1 MNVLV
6 TGASTPLGTA
16 LVQALLDLQDTAHV
30 VGVGADPWPRELP
43 PPGARFTYVQM
54 DLTHR
59 REIRSL
65 LGGPRRAVGVDA
77 IVHTALHRSVQAAGR
92 RVHRLNVEA
101 TRALLELAQDHPT
114 VRQFVYRSYAEIY
127 RVAEDSPCLVGE
139 DHPLEFAP
147 EAPQWVRDRVEA
159 DLTVCSQMGLS
170 PLRIVVL
177 RCAELFAPD
186 SGSQI
191 YDYVR
196 SRVCLRPI
204 GYDPMLNLLS
214 MEDAVRAHLLALRG
228 TVQGVFNIAGC
239 DTLPLSRLVAV
250 TSRVGVP
257 VPGPL
262 LAPLYRLRR
271 ATVGT
276 EFSYRMNAPRFHLG
290 GVLDGSRAHSEL
302 GYEPRAPL
310 SWKEVRRWLAEERP
324 SLQSFRRR
332 RRLRRTTAGN
342 RAR

>member
-6 TGASTPLGTA
+6 TGATTPLGAA
-16 LVQALLDLQDTAHV
+16 LVHALVDLPDTGHV
-30 VGVGADPWPRELP
+30 VGVGAEPWRPDLP
-43 PPGARFTYVQM
+43 ATRFTYLRV

-59 REIRSL
+59 REVRSL
-65 LGGPRRAVGVDA
+65 LGGPLRALGVDA
-77 IVHTALHRSVQAAGR
+77 IVHTALHRSARAEGR

-101 TRALLELAQDHPT
+101 TRALLELAEGHPT
-114 VRQFVYRSYAEIY
+114 VRQFVYRSFAEIY

-159 DLTVCSQMGLS
+159 DLTVCSHIGLS

-186 SGSQI
+186 SGSQL
-191 YDYVR
+191 YDYLR
-196 SRVCLRPI
+196 SRVCLRPV

-228 TVQGVFNIAGC
+228 TVHGVFNIAGW
-239 DTLPLSRLVAV
+239 DTLPLSRLVALGD
-250 TSRVGVP
+250 RVAVP
-257 VPGPL
+257 VPGPV

-276 EFSYRMNAPRFHLG
+276 QFRYRMNAPRLHLG
-290 GVLDGSRAHSEL
+290 GVLDGSRAHAQL
-302 GYEPRAPL
+302 GYAPRTGIKWEEA
-310 SWKEVRRWLAEERP
+310 RRSLDEQRPSLRIRPRSRARDAIEERP
-324 SLQSFRRR
+324 
-332 RRLRRTTAGN
+332 
-342 RAR
+342 

>member
-6 TGASTPLGTA
+6 TGATTPLGAA
-16 LVQALLDLQDTAHV
+16 LVHALLERPDVGHV
-30 VGVGADPWPRELP
+30 VGVGAEPWSQPAP
-43 PPGARFTYVQM
+43 ATKFTYVRM

-65 LGGPRRAVGVDA
+65 LGGPLRALGVDA
-77 IVHTALHRSVQAAGR
+77 IVHTALHRSLRAEGR

-101 TRALLELAQDHPT
+101 TRALLELAEGHPT
-114 VRQFVYRSYAEIY
+114 VRHFVYRSFAEIY

-159 DLTVCSQMGLS
+159 DLTVCSHIGLS

-186 SGSQI
+186 SGSQL

-196 SRVCLRPI
+196 SRVCLRPV
-204 GYDPMLNLLS
+204 GYDPMLELLS

-228 TVQGVFNIAGC
+228 TVHGVFNIAGW
-239 DTLPLSRLVAV
+239 DKLPLSRLVALAE
-250 TSRVGVP
+250 RIGIP
-257 VPGPL
+257 VPGPA

-276 EFSYRMNAPRFHLG
+276 QFHYRMNSPRLHLG
-290 GVLDGSRAHSEL
+290 GVLDGARAHAEL
-302 GYEPRAPL
+302 GYEPRAGI
-310 SWKEVRRWLAEERP
+310 SWPEVRRSLVEERP
-324 SLQSFRRR
+324 ALRIRPRRPR
-332 RRLRRTTAGN
+332 GAATAG
-342 RAR
+342 